1 MIGKIGYLLTLPVLG
16 GVRLVRSVA
25 GVIGDEAEHQL
36 TDEDAIRGE
45 LLELHGRFADGLVDD
60 AEYERLE
67 ETLLV
72 RLNTARARRA

>member
-1 MIGKIGYLLTLPVLG
+1 MIGKLGYLLTLPVLG

-25 GVIGDEAEHQL
+25 GVIEDEAERQL

-45 LLELHGRFADGLVDD
+45 LLELHERFGDGLLDE

-72 RLNTARARRA
+72 RLNTARARKA